1 MAKAIERKPVE
12 RTVHGV
18 LKQVQRLL
26 DSLTASDK
34 AAAWA
39 FLVCKNDPLL
49 ADKPAAGELP
59 YGQRA

>member
-1 MAKAIERKPVE
+1 MSTKEKTKTK

-26 DSLTASDK
+26 DSLTPSDK

-39 FLVCKNDPLL
+39 FLVCKNDPVA